1 MIKKVFLY
9 AVMAIIPLISCK
21 TTEASRAQSTKG
33 TADQQKMIN
42 GPWILDTVTYEGN
55 EGKFSSVLFNDAD
68 DTCFENSEWYFRNN
82 NNTGSYILASSD
94 NCSGGERF
102 IRWSILG
109 TGQLQFKS
117 IDSKYKDT
125 SGGLGY
131 RFDIASLETSQMVLK
146 SRVSVDGEPITIVY
160 SFTKNQ

>member
-33 TADQQKMIN
+33 TTDQQKMIN

-68 DTCFENSEWYFRNN
+68 ATCSATWRWAFR
-82 NNTGSYILASSD
+82 SD
-94 NCSGGERF
+94 
-102 IRWSILG
+102 L
-109 TGQLQFKS
+109 
-117 IDSKYKDT
+117 Y
-125 SGGLGY
+125 
-131 RFDIASLETSQMVLK
+131 
-146 SRVSVDGEPITIVY
+146 
-160 SFTKNQ
+160 

>member
-1 MIKKVFLY
+1 MSKMKFLY
-9 AVMAIIPLISCK
+9 TFVAVILLVSCK
-21 TTEASRAQSTKG
+21 TSEATKVQSTKG
-33 TADQQKMIN
+33 TADQQKMLN
-42 GPWILDTVTYEGN
+42 GPWILNTVTYEGN

-68 DTCFENSEWYFRNN
+68 ATCFENSEWYFRNN

-102 IRWSILG
+102 FRWSILS
-109 TGQLQFKS
+109 TGQFQFKS

-131 RFDIASLETSQMVLK
+131 RLDIASLDTSQMVLK
-146 SRVSVDGEPITIVY
+146 SRVNVEGEPITIVY